1 MKRIISILCALCAFL
16 VAEVAD
22 EISISKTFI
31 QSGTAKP
38 ALLFANIHIQS
49 SAKLRNIGEL
59 TDKNRGAITTTLNA
73 IIQEVKES
81 EICTGGSYSINPIIS
96 YRDEKRI
103 TIGQNVDFALQCK
116 FVGDDLARYNA
127 LLKKINDAVK
137 KNPLLSLPQP
147 ALESQITQVEI
158 NAKKEALFEEFL
170 TKSGEITAHYSKILG
185 KTCAVKQISTKDAS
199 SVQVP
204 RFAMAKAA
212 MNATAEADST
222 HTKAPIA
229 DDAEVEIMIN
239 LTLNCK

>member
-1 MKRIISILCALCAFL
+1 MKKIISVLCALCAFL
-16 VAEVAD
+16 VAD
-22 EISISKTFI
+22 EISISKSFI

-59 TDKNRGAITTTLNA
+59 TDKDRGTITTTLNA

-96 YRDEKRI
+96 YRDEKRV
-103 TIGQNVDFALQCK
+103 TIGQNVDFALHCK
-116 FVGDDLARYNA
+116 FVNEDLARYNA
-127 LLKKINDAVK
+127 LLKKINESIK
-137 KNPLLSLPQP
+137 KHPLLSLPQP
-147 ALESQITQVEI
+147 AIESQITQVEI

-170 TKSGEITAHYSKILG
+170 AKSGEITAHYSKILG
-185 KTCAVKQISTKDAS
+185 KTCAVKQISTKDTS
-199 SVQVP
+199 SAQIP

-222 HTKAPIA
+222 HTKAPISE
-229 DDAEVEIMIN
+229 DAEVEIVVN

>member
-1 MKRIISILCALCAFL
+1 MKRIISILCAMSAFL
-16 VAEVAD
+16 VADEV
-22 EISISKTFI
+22 SISKTFI
-31 QSGTAKP
+31 QSGVAKP
-38 ALLFANIHIQS
+38 ALLFANIRIQS

-59 TDKNRGAITTTLNA
+59 KDKDRGAITSTLNA
-73 IIQEVKES
+73 IIQEVKAS

-96 YRDEKRI
+96 YKDEKRV
-103 TIGQNVDFALQCK
+103 TIGQNVDFTLQCK
-116 FVGDDLARYNA
+116 FVNDDLARYNA

-137 KNPLLSLPQP
+137 KNQLLSLPQP

-170 TKSGEITAHYSKILG
+170 GKSSEITAHYSKILG
-185 KTCAVKQISTKDAS
+185 KTCALKQISTKDAS

-212 MNATAEADST
+212 MNMTQEADST